1 MAKGLPPI
9 EATSARATSSCT
21 LLATMVWG
29 GSRKVESPAVSISGT
44 GMTLGTVTRVD
55 ATHLRVVVTADS
67 TATTGPRSLTVT
79 NTDAGKVTATNA
91 VTVT

>member
-1 MAKGLPPI
+1 VAKGLPPI
-9 EATSARATSSCT
+9 EATSARGTSSC
-21 LLATMVWG
+21 
-29 GSRKVESPAVSISGT
+29 
-44 GMTLGTVTRVD
+44 
-55 ATHLRVVVTADS
+55 LRVVVTADS

>member
-1 MAKGLPPI
+1 
-9 EATSARATSSCT
+9 
-21 LLATMVWG
+21 
-29 GSRKVESPAVSISGT
+29 
-44 GMTLGTVTRVD
+44 MTLGTVTRVD